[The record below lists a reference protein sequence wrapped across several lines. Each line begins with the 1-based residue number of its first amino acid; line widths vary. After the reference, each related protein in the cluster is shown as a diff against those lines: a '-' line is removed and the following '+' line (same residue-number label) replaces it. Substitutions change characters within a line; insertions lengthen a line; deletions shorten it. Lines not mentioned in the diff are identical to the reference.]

1 MATISL
7 AGLELVSNTTPELY
21 VANEA
26 IVSGELFYLDADV
39 KANKAV
45 NTAAATDEI
54 AGIAL
59 QNAAAGNRLVGI
71 PTGAVIEVTNILVVT
86 DTYILSATAGDIMLA
101 DEILATQF
109 LSVFGTVASI
119 IPYRIVLDFNNT
131 GDVKV

>member
-26 IVSGELFYLDADV
+26 ILAGELFYLDASTQ
-39 KANKAV
+39 ANKAV

-71 PTGAVIEVTNILVVT
+71 PTGAVIEVSNTLVVT
-86 DTYILSATAGDIMLA
+86 DTYILSAVAGDIMLA
-101 DEILATQF
+101 TEILSTQF
-109 LSVFGTVASI
+109 LSHFGTVISV

-131 GDVKV
+131 GSVKA